1 MLKIFHKKIFFTFLF
16 FSGQQIPR
24 VEYTPEEIK
33 TWTTIYQKL
42 KSLYPTHA
50 CAEFNH
56 ILPLLE
62 QNCGY
67 SEANIPQVQDVSDYL
82 QGLHILFSLH
92 ISPTS
97 LWIFYIIYIIFF
109 NLGITGFRL
118 RPVAGLLSSR
128 DFLSGLAFRVF
139 HSTQYLRHPSKPF
152 YTPEPDV
159 CHELIGHIPM
169 LADPKFAEFTQEIGL
184 ASLGASDAE
193 IEQLATVF

>member
-1 MLKIFHKKIFFTFLF
+1 MYMMFTVCILLTFYIFYFPCISH
-16 FSGQQIPR
+16 P
-24 VEYTPEEIK
+24 
-33 TWTTIYQKL
+33 
-42 KSLYPTHA
+42 
-50 CAEFNH
+50 
-56 ILPLLE
+56 PL
-62 QNCGY
+62 
-67 SEANIPQVQDVSDYL
+67 
-82 QGLHILFSLH
+82 
-92 ISPTS
+92 

-193 IEQLATVF
+193 IERLATVF

>member
-1 MLKIFHKKIFFTFLF
+1 M
-16 FSGQQIPR
+16 
-24 VEYTPEEIK
+24 
-33 TWTTIYQKL
+33 
-42 KSLYPTHA
+42 
-50 CAEFNH
+50 
-56 ILPLLE
+56 E

-82 QGLHILFSLH
+82 QGLNTYFNFLLYLTLGRYIGNPPREISKLFIL
-92 ISPTS
+92 P
-97 LWIFYIIYIIFF
+97 IFF

-159 CHELIGHIPM
+159 CHELIGHIPL
-169 LADPKFAEFTQEIGL
+169 LADPTFAEFTQEIGL

-193 IEQLATVF
+193 IERLATVFFFSNFNFFNLLSMGPIIYFFDSRSPSRHKHSFFF

>member
-1 MLKIFHKKIFFTFLF
+1 MGNFK
-16 FSGQQIPR
+16 
-24 VEYTPEEIK
+24 
-33 TWTTIYQKL
+33 
-42 KSLYPTHA
+42 
-50 CAEFNH
+50 
-56 ILPLLE
+56 
-62 QNCGY
+62 
-67 SEANIPQVQDVSDYL
+67 
-82 QGLHILFSLH
+82 
-92 ISPTS
+92 
-97 LWIFYIIYIIFF
+97 IIYIIFF

-193 IEQLATVF
+193 IERLATVFKKNSLFFKSTIYIVVVIMICSYIGSQLNLAFVDKMEN

>member
-1 MLKIFHKKIFFTFLF
+1 MGNFK
-16 FSGQQIPR
+16 
-24 VEYTPEEIK
+24 
-33 TWTTIYQKL
+33 
-42 KSLYPTHA
+42 
-50 CAEFNH
+50 
-56 ILPLLE
+56 
-62 QNCGY
+62 
-67 SEANIPQVQDVSDYL
+67 
-82 QGLHILFSLH
+82 
-92 ISPTS
+92 
-97 LWIFYIIYIIFF
+97 IIYIIFF

-184 ASLGASDAE
+184 ASLGASDDE
-193 IEQLATVF
+193 IERLATVFKKIHYFFSLHSIYYDL

>member
-1 MLKIFHKKIFFTFLF
+1 MGNFK
-16 FSGQQIPR
+16 
-24 VEYTPEEIK
+24 
-33 TWTTIYQKL
+33 
-42 KSLYPTHA
+42 
-50 CAEFNH
+50 
-56 ILPLLE
+56 
-62 QNCGY
+62 
-67 SEANIPQVQDVSDYL
+67 
-82 QGLHILFSLH
+82 
-92 ISPTS
+92 
-97 LWIFYIIYIIFF
+97 IIYIIFF

-184 ASLGASDAE
+184 ASLGASDDE
-193 IEQLATVF
+193 IERLATVFKKKSLFF